1 VSSKKGVVTKAIED
15 IMEASRLTDLR
26 RQAQI
31 NNQHTLI
38 NRLME
43 GGGTYDDVLQ
53 RLNEQIAELT
63 VSLSEAEAE
72 ISRLQ
77 AEKSEA

>member
-1 VSSKKGVVTKAIED
+1 MAKAKSAVTKATEKILADAREQ
-15 IMEASRLTDLR
+15 DLR

-31 NNQHTLI
+31 NNQTTII

-43 GGGTYDDVLQ
+43 GGGTYDTVLQ
-53 RLNEQIAELT
+53 RLNEQVAELT
-63 VSLSEAEAE
+63 VALGEAQAE

-77 AEKSEA
+77 AEQSAG